1 MASTEGQSYPDGREG
16 GSGWVGRCVCVGLGG
31 VTANLC
37 RRRKENRLWQNI
49 LKALLGDDWLIAP
62 SPITRHRHR
71 QQVHFIHLYD
81 NIYIVLT
88 VGAPLFCQN
97 QQSNKNREE
106 TRHRLGG
113 ASHLQATDTHTAGR
127 GSDVTSALTVLLSS
141 RGMFLKV
148 GGRIKMAMTS
158 TAAAVSRHKLRL
170 LEFHD

>member
-1 MASTEGQSYPDGREG
+1 MRATSPTSPTDDHHSEAMASTEGQSYPDGREG
-16 GSGWVGRCVCVGLGG
+16 GREGVGGWVGRCVCVGLGG

-97 QQSNKNREE
+97 QQSNKNRGNASSFGRCVSF
-106 TRHRLGG
+106 TGNRH
-113 ASHLQATDTHTAGR
+113 THGR
-127 GSDVTSALTVLLSS
+127 K
-141 RGMFLKV
+141 RK
-148 GGRIKMAMTS
+148 
-158 TAAAVSRHKLRL
+158 
-170 LEFHD
+170 